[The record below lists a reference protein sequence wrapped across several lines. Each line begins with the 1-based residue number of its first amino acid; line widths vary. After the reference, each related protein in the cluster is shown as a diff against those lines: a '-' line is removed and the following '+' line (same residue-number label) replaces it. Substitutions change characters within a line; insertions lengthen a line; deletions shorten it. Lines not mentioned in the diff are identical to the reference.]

1 MKSQPLREVKL
12 FVKIDDLS
20 KKKHCDAK
28 WKWVALWAM
37 YKRSC
42 DDLRVV
48 FEEQSLQFQR
58 VLRRCSWAIFA
69 TIFSENARLFQLFKA
84 SEEAS
89 IYKLTQTRK
98 RRGKFFID
106 STPLPVCKSVL
117 HAPQPFRLM
126 AQWAH
131 SSVSTT
137 FGAKLHIVAD
147 ERQKIIRFTL
157 KPGNLH
163 DCYLRRKSAARA

>member
-28 WKWVALWAM
+28 WEWVALWAM
-37 YKRSC
+37 YKRSR

-58 VLRRCSWAIFA
+58 VLQRCSWAIFA

-84 SEEAS
+84 SEEGSQRHLQIDTNKEQAGEIFHRLNAVAS
-89 IYKLTQTRK
+89 LQEYSSCHPPNIPRNGSVGT
-98 RRGKFFID
+98 FIGFD
-106 STPLPVCKSVL
+106 DLRTET
-117 HAPQPFRLM
+117 
-126 AQWAH
+126 AH
-131 SSVSTT
+131 
-137 FGAKLHIVAD
+137 
-147 ERQKIIRFTL
+147 
-157 KPGNLH
+157 
-163 DCYLRRKSAARA
+163 CYR